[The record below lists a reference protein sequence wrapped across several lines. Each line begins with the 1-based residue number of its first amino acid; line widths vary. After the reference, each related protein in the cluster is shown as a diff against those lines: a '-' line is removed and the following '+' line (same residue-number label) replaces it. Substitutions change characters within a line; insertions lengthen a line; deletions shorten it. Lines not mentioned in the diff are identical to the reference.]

1 MLERLY
7 DVRLRIYISDVI
19 VYFSL
24 KNYYN
29 TSIRLAYYGI
39 EASCILSV
47 SRIFGVTVALLS
59 YH

>member
-1 MLERLY
+1 VSTFER
-7 DVRLRIYISDVI
+7 DII

-24 KNYYN
+24 KNYFN
-29 TSIRLAYYGI
+29 TSIHLAYYGI
-39 EASCILSV
+39 EASCTLSV